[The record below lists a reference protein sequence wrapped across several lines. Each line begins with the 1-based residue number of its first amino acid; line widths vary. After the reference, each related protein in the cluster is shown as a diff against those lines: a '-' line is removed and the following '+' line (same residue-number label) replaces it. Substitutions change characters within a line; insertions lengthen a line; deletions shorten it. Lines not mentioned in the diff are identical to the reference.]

1 MPDAVAHPTPP
12 PRRAA
17 ARRARGA
24 VLVGPL
30 LVLAAC
36 SADAPATATT
46 TSAATPV
53 TTATPSTSPLPAAAM
68 PTTTGR
74 LVELLGRRLEIGV
87 EVARTKWNTKAPIED
102 LAREAT
108 ALDAIA
114 RAASHF
120 GDKEGLFTAAV
131 EARCEQQLPHG
142 LFERPEGLSLR
153 DALVAIGRAFTGLVH
168 SEDAIQLM
176 RMMVA
181 QPGGSTRLATLY
193 FAAGPKRAL
202 DEMEGFLR
210 GVQASGQLAIGDPR
224 EAAGHFFMLLKGI
237 VHMQVLIGLA
247 PPPDAEA
254 RARHVERCVD
264 FFLRAQARGP

>member
-1 MPDAVAHPTPP
+1 MNSRVWYISRTLQFNKFLVTTPARAGTPGRPKDIEKRAALVEAAGQLFCRHGFDAVSLDAVA
-12 PRRAA
+12 RAA
-17 ARRARGA
+17 S
-24 VLVGPL
+24 VSKL
-30 LVLAAC
+30 
-36 SADAPATATT
+36 T
-46 TSAATPV
+46 
-53 TTATPSTSPLPAAAM
+53 
-68 PTTTGR
+68 
-74 LVELLGRRLEIGV
+74 IY
-87 EVARTKWNTKAPIED
+87 
-102 LAREAT
+102 
-108 ALDAIA
+108 
-114 RAASHF
+114 SHF

-264 FFLRAQARGP
+264 FFLRAHARGP

>member
-114 RAASHF
+114 RAATDAGVDPDTARRLLQAQIDAGKIVQRSLHETWTA
-120 GDKEGLFTAAV
+120 EGRPPFDAVADLTTQLRPQLDAVTAELVAV
-131 EARCEQQLPHG
+131 LAAAGSLPALDATAVGGAEA
-142 LFERPEGLSLR
+142 
-153 DALVAIGRAFTGLVH
+153 ALVARLDGVGRAA
-168 SEDAIQLM
+168 DAA
-176 RMMVA
+176 RTA
-181 QPGGSTRLATLY
+181 LA
-193 FAAGPKRAL
+193 P
-202 DEMEGFLR
+202 LR
-210 GVQASGQLAIGDPR
+210 GA
-224 EAAGHFFMLLKGI
+224 
-237 VHMQVLIGLA
+237 
-247 PPPDAEA
+247 
-254 RARHVERCVD
+254 
-264 FFLRAQARGP
+264 

>member
-1 MPDAVAHPTPP
+1 MTTPARAGTPGRPKDIEKRAALVEAAGQLFCRHGFDAVSLDAVA
-12 PRRAA
+12 RAA
-17 ARRARGA
+17 S
-24 VLVGPL
+24 VSKL
-30 LVLAAC
+30 
-36 SADAPATATT
+36 T
-46 TSAATPV
+46 
-53 TTATPSTSPLPAAAM
+53 
-68 PTTTGR
+68 
-74 LVELLGRRLEIGV
+74 IY
-87 EVARTKWNTKAPIED
+87 
-102 LAREAT
+102 
-108 ALDAIA
+108 
-114 RAASHF
+114 SHF

-153 DALVAIGRAFTGLVH
+153 DALVAIGRAFTGLVQ

-264 FFLRAQARGP
+264 FFLRAHARGP

>member
-1 MPDAVAHPTPP
+1 MNSPVWYISHTPEFNKFLVTTKARP
-12 PRRAA
+12 GTPGRPKDPEKRAA
-17 ARRARGA
+17 
-24 VLVGPL
+24 
-30 LVLAAC
+30 
-36 SADAPATATT
+36 
-46 TSAATPV
+46 
-53 TTATPSTSPLPAAAM
+53 
-68 PTTTGR
+68 
-74 LVELLGRRLEIGV
+74 LVEAAGQLFCQHGFEAVSLE
-87 EVARTKWNTKAPIED
+87 
-102 LAREAT
+102 
-108 ALDAIA
+108 AIA
-114 RAASHF
+114 QAAGVSKLTIYSHF

-264 FFLRAQARGP
+264 FFLRAHARGP